1 VSDISRVTNAD
12 LADLLPLLRGYC
24 DFYEVT
30 PSDEA
35 LIALCEALIADPD
48 REGIQLIARDEGG
61 AAVGFATVYWCWGTL
76 DAARIGI
83 MNDLYVAP
91 SARGSG
97 LADDLI
103 NACLEESRQ
112 HGAEHLTWQT
122 AKDNLRAQRVY
133 DRIGATRAEWVDYSL
148 PVSS

>member
-1 VSDISRVTNAD
+1 VSDISRVTSAD
-12 LADLLPLLRGYC
+12 LAELLPLLHAYC
-24 DFYEVT
+24 DFYGVK

-35 LIALCEALIADPD
+35 LLALCQALIADPD
-48 REGIQLIARDEGG
+48 HEGVQLIARDGDG
-61 AAVGFATVYWCWGTL
+61 AAVGFATLYWGWGTL

-83 MNDLYVAP
+83 MNDLFVSP

-103 NACLEESRQ
+103 NACLEESRR